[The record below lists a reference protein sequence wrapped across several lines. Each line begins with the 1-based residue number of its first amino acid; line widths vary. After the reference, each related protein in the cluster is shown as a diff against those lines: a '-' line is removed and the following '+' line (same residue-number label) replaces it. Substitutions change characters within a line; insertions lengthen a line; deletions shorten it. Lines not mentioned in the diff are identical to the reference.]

1 LIAAAIA
8 QISVSVENICR
19 IVRLTRKDLDFKRSL
34 RLAASGRNRMAE
46 PAQASFRGVAQNPHC
61 DVLFATL
68 QFGRHCSEHADPA
81 PDGPNMLGK
90 TE

>member
-1 LIAAAIA
+1 
-8 QISVSVENICR
+8 
-19 IVRLTRKDLDFKRSL
+19 
-34 RLAASGRNRMAE
+34 MAE